1 VKRVQCRDL
10 VWQNLVQSVAVA
22 AQCNSAVGC
31 HVVYVY
37 VLVDVDNKFA
47 LWMNLIHN
55 TRNNKMKLVTNHCAK
70 QHFICFNVPGRLA
83 SHLAP
88 TSLAPV
94 KSRMD
99 TLWYQFTWVVLEN
112 NN

>member
-1 VKRVQCRDL
+1 
-10 VWQNLVQSVAVA
+10 
-22 AQCNSAVGC
+22 
-31 HVVYVY
+31 
-37 VLVDVDNKFA
+37 
-47 LWMNLIHN
+47 
-55 TRNNKMKLVTNHCAK
+55 MKLVTNHCAK
-70 QHFICFNVPGRLA
+70 QHFICFNVQLPGRLA